1 MSFFKKKKTSEEVM
15 LDDVNEHET
24 ETGGTESTA
33 EVSAVASKPP
43 KKSSKPLV
51 YAAVIAL
58 AVTSLYAF
66 VTHNKGTPSQVGS
79 NEGVAM
85 EQASTNGPDLP
96 EPPPVA
102 QDVSGVAGDE
112 ASAPAEQP
120 LDSPAASESS
130 AVADQSPEETS
141 VPKETS
147 DAKGKTESVS
157 GGEKEDS
164 LLSAA
169 IEGGAKATD
178 EAMAKDGKPVVAKTS
193 EDGTPYCVYP
203 SKPAKK
209 HRVKKHTGKKR
220 AHKQATGVRGEAV
233 DTDGSRYQRL
243 F

>member
-1 MSFFKKKKTSEEVM
+1 MSFFKKKETSEEIM

-33 EVSAVASKPP
+33 KVSAVTSKPP

-66 VTHNKGTPSQVGS
+66 VTHNKGIPSQAGS

-85 EQASTNGPDLP
+85 EQASTNGADLP

-112 ASAPAEQP
+112 ASAPEDQS
-120 LDSPAASESS
+120 LDSQAASEGD
-130 AVADQSPEETS
+130 AAAGRVLEAAS
-141 VPKETS
+141 VPKETPE
-147 DAKGKTESVS
+147 AKGKAESVT
-157 GGEKEDS
+157 GDEKEDG

-193 EDGTPYCVYP
+193 DGEVPYCIYP
-203 SKPAKK
+203 NKPAKK
-209 HRVKKHTGKKR
+209 YRVKKHTGKKR
-220 AHKQATGVRGEAV
+220 IHKQASGVRGEAV